1 MKILFSLFYLF
12 YFSLIGVYIIFMP
25 KMLSDLG
32 YSKIEIGIT
41 YSLVPF
47 IRFLLPFIFKYLI
60 NLDRKIYILSLIV
73 TTTIQHYF

>member
-41 YSLVPF
+41 YSLVPG
-47 IRFLLPFIFKYLI
+47 Y
-60 NLDRKIYILSLIV
+60 
-73 TTTIQHYF
+73 